1 VPITNLY
8 LIRHGEGMFA
18 VHGRL
23 ADLRGAA
30 GMSPHG
36 VAQVER
42 LRARLAA
49 TGEIVPDVLI
59 ASSLPRAQET
69 AAILAPALGGLPM
82 LLDDDLQEMRYGAA
96 DGMLWADYEARF
108 GVPDVYQEPLRP
120 LAPGGEHWVGFVARV
135 SAALGRIA
143 HDHAGQTIVLVC
155 HGGVIEAGFLYFLG
169 LSAAAGAWAGL
180 FPQNTSMTHW
190 AQRAEGPGRRWHLQR
205 YNDHLH
211 LRDDVRWGP
220 A

>member
-1 VPITNLY
+1 MTNLY

-36 VAQVER
+36 VAQAER

-49 TGEIVPDVLI
+49 TGEIAPDVLI

-69 AAILAPALGGLPM
+69 AAILAPALGGLPVR
-82 LLDDDLQEMRYGAA
+82 LDDDLHEMRYGEA
-96 DGMLWADYEARF
+96 DGMLWAGYAARF
-108 GVPDVYQEPLRP
+108 GVPDVYRAPWRP
-120 LAPGGEHWVGFVARV
+120 LAPGGEHWVAFVGRI
-135 SAALGRIA
+135 SAALARIT
-143 HDHAGQTIVLVC
+143 HEHAGQTIVLVC
-155 HGGVIEAGFLYFLG
+155 HGGVIEAAFLYFLG
-169 LSAAAGAWAGL
+169 LDAAAGAWAGL
-180 FPQNTSMTHW
+180 FPQNTSITHW
-190 AQRAEGPGRRWHLQR
+190 VQRDAGPGGRWQLQR

-211 LRDDVRWGP
+211 LRDDVRWGV
-220 A
+220 AR

>member
-1 VPITNLY
+1 MTNLY

-36 VAQVER
+36 VAQAER

-49 TGEIVPDVLI
+49 TGEIRPDVLI

-69 AAILAPALGGLPM
+69 AAILAPALGGLPVR
-82 LLDDDLQEMRYGAA
+82 LDDDLHEMRYGEA
-96 DGMLWADYEARF
+96 DGMLLTEYEARF
-108 GVPDVYQEPLRP
+108 GVPDVYREPLRP

-135 SAALGRIA
+135 SAALARITR
-143 HDHAGQTIVLVC
+143 DHAGQTIVLVC
-155 HGGVIEAGFLYFLG
+155 HGGVIEAAFLYFLG
-169 LSAAAGAWAGL
+169 LDAAAGAWAGL
-180 FPQNTSMTHW
+180 FPQNTSITHW
-190 AQRAEGPGRRWHLQR
+190 VQQAWPAGRWQLQR

-211 LRDDVRWGP
+211 LRDDVRWGTG
-220 A
+220 

>member
-1 VPITNLY
+1 MTSLY

-36 VAQVER
+36 VAQAER

-49 TGEIVPDVLI
+49 TGEIAPDVLI

-69 AAILAPALGGLPM
+69 AAILAPALGGLPVR
-82 LLDDDLQEMRYGAA
+82 LDDDLHEMRYGEA
-96 DGMLWADYEARF
+96 DGMLWADYAARF
-108 GVPDVYQEPLRP
+108 GVPDVYRAPWRP
-120 LAPGGEHWVGFVARV
+120 LAPGGEHWVAFVGRI
-135 SAALGRIA
+135 SAALARIT
-143 HDHAGQTIVLVC
+143 HEHAGQTIVLVC
-155 HGGVIEAGFLYFLG
+155 HGGVIEAAFLYFLG
-169 LSAAAGAWAGL
+169 LDAAAGAWAGL
-180 FPQNTSMTHW
+180 FPQNTSITHW
-190 AQRAEGPGRRWHLQR
+190 VQRDAGPGGRWQLQR

-211 LRDDVRWGP
+211 LRDDVRWGV
-220 A
+220 AR

>member
-1 VPITNLY
+1 MTNLY

-36 VAQVER
+36 VAQAER

-49 TGEIVPDVLI
+49 TGEIRPDVLI

-69 AAILAPALGGLPM
+69 AAILAPALGGLPVQ
-82 LLDDDLQEMRYGAA
+82 LDDDLHEMRYGEA
-96 DGMLWADYEARF
+96 DGMLLTEYEARF
-108 GVPDVYQEPLRP
+108 GVPNVYQEPLRL
-120 LAPGGEHWVGFVARV
+120 LAPGGEHWVGFVARI
-135 SAALGRIA
+135 SAALARIT
-143 HDHAGQTIVLVC
+143 HKHAGQTIVLVC
-155 HGGVIEAGFLYFLG
+155 HGGVIEAAFLYFLG
-169 LSAAAGAWAGL
+169 LDAAAGAWAGL
-180 FPQNTSMTHW
+180 FPQNTSITHW
-190 AQRAEGPGRRWHLQR
+190 VQQAWPAGRWQLQR

-211 LRDDVRWGP
+211 LRDDVRWG
-220 A
+220 AG

>member
-1 VPITNLY
+1 MTNLY

-36 VAQVER
+36 VAQAER

-49 TGEIVPDVLI
+49 TGEIRPDVLI

-69 AAILAPALGGLPM
+69 AAILAPALGGLPVR
-82 LLDDDLQEMRYGAA
+82 LDDDLHEMRYGEA
-96 DGMLWADYEARF
+96 DGMLLTEYEARF
-108 GVPDVYQEPLRP
+108 GVPDVYREPWRP
-120 LAPGGEHWVGFVARV
+120 LAPGGEHWVGFVARI
-135 SAALGRIA
+135 SAALARIT

-155 HGGVIEAGFLYFLG
+155 HGGVIEAAFLYFLG
-169 LSAAAGAWAGL
+169 LDAAAGAWAGL
-180 FPQNTSMTHW
+180 FPQNTSITHW
-190 AQRAEGPGRRWHLQR
+190 VQQAWPAGRWQLQR

-211 LRDDVRWGP
+211 LRDDVRWG
-220 A
+220 AG